1 MGVSELWSLL
11 RSEGMV
17 REWNCE
23 TDGQKA
29 QKVVAEKLEGKV
41 VAVDISLWT
50 CQALTQGALK
60 EVFESDEQRVV
71 KVAFDRIINYLRF
84 GCTPV
89 GVLDGEAPDE
99 KLETLQARF
108 FSRFGAVGG
117 GGGNSYFVSL
127 CSLMAQLFRAMG
139 LWVVQAPGEAEA
151 MCAALNR
158 AGHVDACV
166 TKDSDALLFGAQTLF
181 QTIKP
186 VTNTPN
192 ECKLLSVRMDDV
204 RACLGIQE
212 GGELALTAI
221 ALLTGGDY
229 HLGGAD
235 RVGQKQGLAVVKHLL
250 RGKQSDADVLE
261 DLESLL
267 AQSPE
272 EHADVLS
279 HDKCTGCKRCKHE
292 GHRKTAIKNHSSRNP
307 CECCPPSHDGTCREI
322 ARSSCG
328 CAFHRLEPLRVV
340 YKAIQKARESPGF
353 AAKAAAAQA
362 AYQEQMEDAAAAV
375 EEFVE
380 EHGLYDSQRLTW
392 QHRPKVPQVARL
404 VERCGLPWD
413 EQKTRGK
420 MMALLMEWDASHPST
435 QAEFVPTE
443 LLKVHG
449 SQEDRCWRYLMSWKR
464 TPVGEPEDV
473 EMDEERLQEKG
484 KSVEFRCLRF
494 ATVRDCWPAL
504 LRAYEQK
511 KADAAEKAAK
521 KEARKAAKE
530 GRLAPQQAAA
540 QSRELAGMAA
550 RMQAFLQP
558 QLKQP
563 SLAKAADKT
572 DAGLRSGTGDRG
584 LGDLRPSASQR
595 ERRSHD
601 RGAREGVEAES
612 DEHRGGKGRDDA
624 GAALARKLGVH
635 SSFSDDSDRMAAV
648 SKGEQWAA
656 VLADDGISTPRGDGV
671 GSGAGQPSPAA
682 LPSPGKRNRLAA
694 AEVHDAVQS
703 SLQTPREPA
712 VEEVSLV
719 ESPEKRQKTPR
730 IPATGAAGPRP
741 GAAAAGARHPVD
753 DVAVAEQRSTARAQ
767 PAGPGSR
774 AAAQEGAVPCGQ
786 PSAADFSIRQRPAQ
800 PGGSRGGRG
809 RRAASDAGTLQIER
823 FLLRTPALCKTGA
836 SEGAPR
842 QAGEHEGVPQIAAK
856 PEEEGTPLHS
866 SAANASSPG
875 SIVDLTKSASPQH
888 DIPTG
893 SLTLPASSA
902 RGTTVTLRSPGER
915 CSVERALEELLQ
927 SRGAR
932 PRPSAAEP
940 NPQAPRGRALDFA
953 TPSTGGDIVVDLAT
967 PPSSQPVLDTC

>member
-11 RSEGMV
+11 RSEGMI

-23 TDGQKA
+23 TDGQKV

-50 CQALTQGALK
+50 CQAFTQGVLK

-127 CSLMAQLFRAMG
+127 CNLMAQLFRAMG
-139 LWVVQAPGEAEA
+139 LCVVQAPGEAEA

-204 RACLGIQE
+204 RACLGIRE

-235 RVGQKQGLAVVKHLL
+235 RVGQKKGLAVVKHLL

-261 DLESLL
+261 DLADLL

-292 GHRKTAIKNHSSRNP
+292 GNRKTSIKNHSSRKP
-307 CECCPPSHDGTCREI
+307 CECCPPSHDGTCREN
-322 ARSSCG
+322 AHSSCH
-328 CAFHRLEPLRVV
+328 CPFHRLEPLRVV

-362 AYQEQMEDAAAAV
+362 AYREQIEDATAALGN
-375 EEFVE
+375 FVKQ
-380 EHGLYDSQRLTW
+380 HGLSDSQRLTW

-435 QAEFVPTE
+435 QAEFVPSE
-443 LLKVHG
+443 LVKLHG
-449 SQEDRCWRYLMSWKR
+449 SQDDRCWRYLMSWKR
-464 TPVGEPEDV
+464 TSVGEPEDM
-473 EMDEERLQEKG
+473 EMDEERLREKG

-511 KADAAEKAAK
+511 KADAAERAAK
-521 KEARKAAKE
+521 MEARKAAKE
-530 GRLAPQQAAA
+530 DRLAPQQAAV

-550 RMQAFLQP
+550 RMQKFLQP
-558 QLKQP
+558 QRKQP

-572 DAGLRSGTGDRG
+572 DAGRRSGTGDRG

-595 ERRSHD
+595 ERCSHS
-601 RGAREGVEAES
+601 RGAREGDEAGS
-612 DEHRGGKGRDDA
+612 DEHRDGKSRNDA
-624 GAALARKLGVH
+624 GAALARRLGVH
-635 SSFSDDSDRMAAV
+635 SSSSEDSERMAAV
-648 SKGEQWAA
+648 SEGERWAA
-656 VLADDGISTPRGDGV
+656 IGADDGISTPRGTG
-671 GSGAGQPSPAA
+671 GGLGAGKPSQAVLHSPA
-682 LPSPGKRNRLAA
+682 KRDRLAA
-694 AEVHDAVQS
+694 AEGTVAVQS
-703 SLQTPREPA
+703 SSQKPRAPA
-712 VEEVSLV
+712 VHATTAEEVNFL
-719 ESPEKRQKTPR
+719 ESPEKRQKTPT
-730 IPATGAAGPRP
+730 ALANAAARPRL
-741 GAAAAGARHPVD
+741 GAAAAASIHPID
-753 DVAVAEQRSTARAQ
+753 DFAAEEQRSRGRNQ
-767 PAGPGSR
+767 PASPSGL
-774 AAAQEGAVPCGQ
+774 AAAQESAPCGQ
-786 PSAADFSIRQRPAQ
+786 PSAVQLSIRQRPAQ
-800 PGGSRGGRG
+800 PRALGGSRG
-809 RRAASDAGTLQIER
+809 RRTAYAAGTMQIER
-823 FLLRTPALCKTGA
+823 FLQRRPALCESGA
-836 SEGAPR
+836 AEGALCR
-842 QAGEHEGVPQIAAK
+842 AQQAGEHEGAPLDAAQSV
-856 PEEEGTPLHS
+856 EEATPLLRG
-866 SAANASSPG
+866 SAANAASPG
-875 SIVDLTKSASPQH
+875 SIVDLTQSASPQH
-888 DIPTG
+888 GVPTG
-893 SLTLPASSA
+893 ALTPAASSA
-902 RGTTVTLRSPGER
+902 RGTAVTLESLAEQ
-915 CSVERALEELLQ
+915 CLVEGSLEELLQ
-927 SRGAR
+927 STERT
-932 PRPSAAEP
+932 
-940 NPQAPRGRALDFA
+940 PQLRRGRALELELG

-967 PPSSQPVLDTC
+967 PPSLQPVLD